1 MRYTKKFLSSLSQPL
16 IGIDEVGRGCL
27 AGPVYAAAV
36 IFKSEKDVKH
46 YQDSKKLT
54 AQQRLELSLSIKS
67 YHTFSIGIATVEEID
82 QLNILQASFLAM
94 RRALGALSSL
104 EKTVT
109 VLVDGRD
116 KIPNLGEYQQLPII
130 QGDSKVR
137 LIGAASIV
145 AKVARDLFMTE
156 LATQFGNYGFEKH
169 KGYGTAVHRQ
179 QIQKHGPTVWH
190 RQTFSGVKEHI
201 RSF

>member
-1 MRYTKKFLSSLSQPL
+1 MNQPL

-36 IFKSEKDVKH
+36 IFKSETDIKY
-46 YQDSKKLT
+46 YQDSKKLSADERVT
-54 AQQRLELSLSIKS
+54 LSLSIKTH
-67 YHTFSIGIATVEEID
+67 HTYSIGIATVEEID

-94 RRALGALSSL
+94 RRALHAVDGL
-104 EKTVT
+104 EKTAT

-116 KIPNLGEYQQLPII
+116 KIPNLGDYEQLPII

-169 KGYGTAVHRQ
+169 KGYGTNAHRQ

-201 RSF
+201 RSFKSIHSEF